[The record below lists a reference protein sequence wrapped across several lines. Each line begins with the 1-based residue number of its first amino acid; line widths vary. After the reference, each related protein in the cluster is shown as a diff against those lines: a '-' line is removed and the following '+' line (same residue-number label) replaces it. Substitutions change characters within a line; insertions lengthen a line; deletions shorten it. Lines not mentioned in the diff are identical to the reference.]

1 MSSPSQHY
9 ICDVNREDSSGGV
22 MNHSPRLRLTFPPP
36 TPHRPDG
43 PGEVSLC
50 GAQASRLVAAA
61 GGGNRTARSS
71 RSSTGRGGRGTAAH
85 DGSAA
90 VVLALL
96 ELAHP
101 VTQREALLALAARIA
116 ARGRLTAARNRS
128 GTARSTGSGSTSGR
142 GGTGRSTSGRSGAAR
157 GGSGTGRGRSTA
169 ARSRGAAAA
178 IIPLR
183 TGVNAVQASETHQ
196 RGGNPCELHSKS
208 PSFPSG

>member
-1 MSSPSQHY
+1 MS
-9 ICDVNREDSSGGV
+9 IGEDSSGGV
-22 MNHSPRLRLTFPPP
+22 TNHSSRLRLTFPPP
-36 TPHRPDG
+36 TPHRPNG

-50 GAQASRLVAAA
+50 GVQASRLVAAA
-61 GGGNRTARSS
+61 GGGNRTARSG
-71 RSSTGRGGRGTAAH
+71 RSGTGRGGRGTAAH

-116 ARGRLTAARNRS
+116 ARGRLAAARSRS
-128 GTARSTGSGSTSGR
+128 STGRSTGGGSGTGR
-142 GGTGRSTSGRSGAAR
+142 SSGRSTSGRSGAAR
-157 GGSGTGRGRSTA
+157 GGSGTGRGRSAA
-169 ARSRGAAAA
+169 ARGRGAAAA